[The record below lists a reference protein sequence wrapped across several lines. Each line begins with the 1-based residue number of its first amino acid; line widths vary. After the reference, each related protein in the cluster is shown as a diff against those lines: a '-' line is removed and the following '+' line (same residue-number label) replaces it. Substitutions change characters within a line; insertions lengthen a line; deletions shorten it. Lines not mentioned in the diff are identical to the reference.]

1 MPRVPN
7 DLVEQKRAEQLAK
20 GPTMVII
27 LNGKSRFFNG
37 TMISYED
44 VVAMVTE
51 HVGNPQALHT
61 VAYSFRSRRSELA
74 PGTLIP
80 GQSIAVSR
88 GMVINAV
95 DTSNA

>member
-1 MPRVPN
+1 
-7 DLVEQKRAEQLAK
+7 
-20 GPTMVII
+20 MVII

-51 HVGNPQALHT
+51 HVGNPQAPHT
-61 VAYSFRSRRSELA
+61 VAYSFRSRKSELA

-80 GQSIAVSR
+80 GQSVAVAR

-95 DTSNA
+95 DTSNG